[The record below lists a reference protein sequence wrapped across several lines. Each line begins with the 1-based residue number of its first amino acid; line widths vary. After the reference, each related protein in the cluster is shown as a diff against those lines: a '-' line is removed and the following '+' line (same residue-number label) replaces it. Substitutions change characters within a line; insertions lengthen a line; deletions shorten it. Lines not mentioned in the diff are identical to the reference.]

1 MRLVVIGGSDAG
13 ISAGLRAHELN
24 PSVEVGLLVADAFPN
39 FSICGLPYYLSGDVS
54 DWRSLAHRTSA
65 DLEAAGL
72 ELLLD
77 HTAQAIDPAAKQVT
91 VTSQRD
97 GEQQLGYDRLVI
109 GTGAVPVRPP
119 IDGLD
124 LPGVH
129 VLHTMADTFALHQ
142 ALTGG
147 AGSAIIVGGG
157 YIGLEMAE
165 AFTARGL
172 SVTLVEQAPA
182 VMPTI
187 DLELGRLLGEELGRH
202 NVQVVN
208 DVTIKAIHHEAGVLT
223 VAGEP
228 DFTATA
234 DLVLVVVGVRPDTD
248 LAVAAGVETGVRGAL
263 RVDRH
268 MRTNLPDVLAAGDC
282 VETWHRLLQQP
293 TYLPLGT
300 TAHKQGRIAGE
311 TAVGGTAE
319 FAGSLGTQVVKVF
332 ELAVARTGLRDA
344 EATAAGLDPVTVGS
358 VEYDHKAYYPG
369 AHQLQMR
376 ITGDRTTGR
385 LLGAQLLGD
394 QRAQVAKRIDI
405 PATALFHHMTVAG
418 LSELDLS
425 YTPPFGSPWD
435 AVQMVAQTWTRQT
448 RGSQPTQAASHKA
461 RLLDFPPEA
470 GHLP

>member
-13 ISAGLRAHELN
+13 ISAGLRARELD
-24 PSVEVGLLVADAFPN
+24 PSVEVSLLVADAFPN
-39 FSICGLPYYLSGDVS
+39 FSICGLPYYLSGDVP
-54 DWRSLAHRTSA
+54 DWRDLAHRTRA

-77 HTAQAIDPAAKQVT
+77 HTAQAIDPVAKQVT
-91 VTSQRD
+91 VTDPD
-97 GEQQLGYDRLVI
+97 GTDRQLSYDRLVI

-119 IDGLD
+119 VDGLD

-129 VLHTMADTFALHQ
+129 VLHTMGDTFALHQ
-142 ALTGG
+142 ALTGD

-172 SVTLVEQAPA
+172 AVTLVEQAPA
-182 VMPTI
+182 VMPTV
-187 DLELGRLLGEELGRH
+187 DQELGELLGQELGRH
-202 NVQVVN
+202 DVQVVN
-208 DVTIKAIHHEAGVLT
+208 DVTIKAIHHETGGLT

-234 DLVLVVVGVRPDTD
+234 DLVLVVVGVRPDTE
-248 LAVAAGVETGVRGAL
+248 LAVAAGVATGVRGAL

-282 VETWHRLLQQP
+282 VETWHRLLEAP

-332 ELAVARTGLRDA
+332 ELAVARTGLRA
-344 EATAAGLDPVTVGS
+344 LEAAAAGLDPVTVGS
-358 VEYDHKAYYPG
+358 VEFDHKAYYPG
-369 AHQLQMR
+369 AHQLHLR
-376 ITGDRTTGR
+376 ITGDRQTGR
-385 LLGAQLLGD
+385 LLGAQLVGD

-405 PATALFHHMTVAG
+405 PATALFHHMTVES
-418 LSELDLS
+418 LSDLDLS

-435 AVQMVAQTWTRQT
+435 AVQMVAQAWTRQT
-448 RGSQPTQAASHKA
+448 QGGQPTQAASHETH
-461 RLLDFPPEA
+461 P
-470 GHLP
+470 

>member
-1 MRLVVIGGSDAG
+1 MRLLVIGGSDAG
-13 ISAGLRAHELN
+13 ISAGLRARELD
-24 PSVEVGLLVADAFPN
+24 PSVEVSLLVADAYPN
-39 FSICGLPYYLSGDVS
+39 FSICGLPYYLSGDVP
-54 DWRSLAHRTSA
+54 DWRDLAHRTSA

-72 ELLLD
+72 ELLLH
-77 HTAQAIDPAAKQVT
+77 HTARTIDPVAKQVT
-91 VTSQRD
+91 VTDPGGAER
-97 GEQQLGYDRLVI
+97 QLSYDRLVI

-124 LPGVH
+124 LLGVH
-129 VLHTMADTFALHQ
+129 VLHTMADTFTLQ
-142 ALTGG
+142 QDLTGD

-165 AFTARGL
+165 AFTARGV
-172 SVTLVEQAPA
+172 SVTLVDQAPA
-182 VMPTI
+182 VMPTV
-187 DLELGRLLGEELGRH
+187 DHELGELLGQELGRH
-202 NVQVVN
+202 EVHVVN
-208 DVTIKAIHHEAGVLT
+208 DVTIKAIHQEAGALA

-228 DFTATA
+228 EFTAAA

-263 RVDRH
+263 RVDRR

-332 ELAVARTGLRDA
+332 ELAVARTGLRDH
-344 EATAAGLDPVTVGS
+344 EAHEAGFDPVTVGS

-369 AHQLQMR
+369 AQQLHLR
-376 ITGDRTTGR
+376 ITGDRRTGR

-394 QRAQVAKRIDI
+394 QRAQIAKRVDI

-435 AVQMVAQTWTRQT
+435 AVQMAAQTWTRQT
-448 RGSQPTQAASHKA
+448 HGGQPTQAASH
-461 RLLDFPPEA
+461 ET
-470 GHLP
+470 HS

>member
-1 MRLVVIGGSDAG
+1 MRLLVIGGSDAG
-13 ISAGLRAHELN
+13 IAAALRARKLD
-24 PSVEVGLLVADAFPN
+24 PSVEATVVVADAFPN
-39 FSICGLPYYLSGDVS
+39 FSICGLPYYLSGDVP
-54 DWRSLAHRTSA
+54 DWRDLAHRTTS
-65 DLEAAGL
+65 DLERAGL
-72 ELLLD
+72 QLLLD
-77 HTAQAIDPAAKQVT
+77 HTAHAIDPAGKQVT
-91 VTSQRD
+91 VTSEH
-97 GEQQLGYDRLVI
+97 GERQLGYDRLVI

-129 VLHTMADTFALHQ
+129 VLHTMGDTFALHQ
-142 ALTGG
+142 ALTAG
-147 AGSAIIVGGG
+147 AQSAVIVGGG

-172 SVTLVEQAPA
+172 AVTLVEQAPA
-182 VMPTI
+182 VMPTV
-187 DLELGRLLGEELGRH
+187 DQELGRLLGEELGRH
-202 NVQVVN
+202 DVQVVN
-208 DVTIKAIHHEAGVLT
+208 DVTIKAIHQEAAGLT

-234 DLVLVVVGVRPDTD
+234 DLVLVVVGVRPDTE
-248 LAVAAGVETGVRGAL
+248 LAVAAGVQTGVRGAL

-282 VETWHRLLQQP
+282 VQTWHRLLEAP

-332 ELAVARTGLRDA
+332 ELAVARTGLRDQDA
-344 EATAAGLDPVTVGS
+344 AAAGLDPVTVGS
-358 VEYDHKAYYPG
+358 VEFDHKAYYPG
-369 AHQLQMR
+369 AYRLHLR
-376 ITGDRTTGR
+376 ITGDRPSGR

-405 PATALFHHMTVAG
+405 PATALFHHMTIQG
-418 LSELDLS
+418 LSDLDLS

-435 AVQMVAQTWTRQT
+435 AVQMAAQTWTRNT
-448 RGSQPTQAASHKA
+448 RGGQPTQAASHET
-461 RLLDFPPEA
+461 PP
-470 GHLP
+470 

>member
-13 ISAGLRAHELN
+13 ISAGLRARELD
-24 PSVEVGLLVADAFPN
+24 PSVEVSLLVADAFPN
-39 FSICGLPYYLSGDVS
+39 FSICGLPYYLSGDVP
-54 DWRSLAHRTSA
+54 DWRDLAHRTRA

-72 ELLLD
+72 GLLLD
-77 HTAQAIDPAAKQVT
+77 HTALAIDPVAKQVT
-91 VTSQRD
+91 VTD
-97 GEQQLGYDRLVI
+97 PGGADHQLSYDRLVI

-129 VLHTMADTFALHQ
+129 VLHTMGDTFALHH
-142 ALTGG
+142 AFTAG

-172 SVTLVEQAPA
+172 AVTLVEQAPA
-182 VMPTI
+182 VMPTV
-187 DLELGRLLGEELGRH
+187 DQELGELLGHELRRH
-202 NVQVVN
+202 EVQVVN
-208 DVTIKAIHHEAGVLT
+208 DVTIKAIHQETGGLT

-228 DFTATA
+228 DFAATA

-263 RVDRH
+263 RVDRQ

-332 ELAVARTGLRDA
+332 ELAVARTGLRDPDA
-344 EATAAGLDPVTVGS
+344 AAAGFDPVTVGS
-358 VEYDHKAYYPG
+358 VEFDHKAYYPG
-369 AHQLQMR
+369 AHQLHLC
-376 ITGDRTTGR
+376 ITGDRPSGR

-405 PATALFHHMTVAG
+405 PATALFHHMTVDG
-418 LSELDLS
+418 LSDLDLS

-435 AVQMVAQTWTRQT
+435 AVQMAAQTWTRQT
-448 RGSQPTQAASHKA
+448 QGRQPTQAASRETH
-461 RLLDFPPEA
+461 P
-470 GHLP
+470 

>member
-1 MRLVVIGGSDAG
+1 MPGLRLLVIGGSDAG
-13 ISAGLRAHELN
+13 VSAGLCARELD
-24 PSVEVGLLVADAFPN
+24 PSVEVSLLVADAYPN
-39 FSICGLPYYLSGDVS
+39 FSICGLPYYLSGDVP
-54 DWRSLAHRTSA
+54 DWRDLAHRTRA

-77 HTAQAIDPAAKQVT
+77 HTAQVIDPVAKQVT
-91 VTSQRD
+91 VTDPGGVDHKLS
-97 GEQQLGYDRLVI
+97 YDRLVI
-109 GTGAVPVRPP
+109 GTGAVPIRPP

-129 VLHTMADTFALHQ
+129 VLHTMADTFRLHQ

-147 AGSAIIVGGG
+147 AGSAVIVGGG

-165 AFTARGL
+165 AFAARGL
-172 SVTLVEQAPA
+172 AVTLVEQAPA
-182 VMPTI
+182 VMPTV
-187 DLELGRLLGEELGRH
+187 DQELGELLGHELGRH
-202 NVQVVN
+202 DIQVVN
-208 DVTIKAIHHEAGVLT
+208 DVTIKAIHHQAGVLT

-248 LAVAAGVETGVRGAL
+248 LAAAAGVATGVRGAL
-263 RVDRH
+263 RVDRR
-268 MRTNLPDVLAAGDC
+268 MRTSLPDVLAAGDC
-282 VETWHRLLQQP
+282 VETWHRLLEAP

-311 TAVGGTAE
+311 TAIGGTAE

-344 EATAAGLDPVTVGS
+344 EASAAGFEPVTVGS
-358 VEYDHKAYYPG
+358 VEFDHKAYYPG
-369 AHQLQMR
+369 AHQLHLR
-376 ITGDRTTGR
+376 ITGDRRTGR
-385 LLGAQLLGD
+385 LLGAHLLGD

-405 PATALFHHMTVAG
+405 PATALFHHMTVEG

-435 AVQMVAQTWTRQT
+435 AVQMAAQAWTREV
-448 RGSQPTQAASHKA
+448 RGGQPTQAASH
-461 RLLDFPPEA
+461 ET
-470 GHLP
+470 HS